1 MNNEETKTD
10 TPATPAA
17 QQPAAQPAAPAAAPT
32 SGTTPDNGGVPKIP
46 ENLSAEDKAAF
57 EALVQQVK
65 AAQEAAAKAKQAA
78 TDDGPWYWNRFS
90 KGVYCGLAVAGIAVG
105 GYVLYKQYTGSAE

>member
-1 MNNEETKTD
+1 MNEEKKETTA
-10 TPATPAA
+10 TATPAA
-17 QQPAAQPAAPAAAPT
+17 QQPAAASAPAAAPT

-105 GYVLYKQYTGSAE
+105 GYVLYKQYTDAAE

>member
-1 MNNEETKTD
+1 MNEEKKETTA
-10 TPATPAA
+10 PATPAS
-17 QQPAAQPAAPAAAPT
+17 QQPAAAPVPAAAPT

-65 AAQEAAAKAKQAA
+65 AAQEAATKAKQAA
-78 TDDGPWYWNRFS
+78 QDDGPWYWNKFS
-90 KGVYCGLAVAGIAVG
+90 KGVYCGLAVAAAAVG
-105 GYVLYKQYTGSAE
+105 GYVLYKQYAGAAE